1 MFLGVTLAPKGQF
14 RVRFPQGTFVLAAMI
29 ECVIAAFL
37 ISDGVVTFITFQLK
51 RKIGG
56 NNLWD
61 MI

>member
-1 MFLGVTLAPKGQF
+1 MVETYGSWKVISQSSIPPGNII
-14 RVRFPQGTFVLAAMI
+14 LAAMI
-29 ECVIAAFL
+29 EYVIAAFL

>member
-1 MFLGVTLAPKGQF
+1 MG
-14 RVRFPQGTFVLAAMI
+14 VRFPQGTFVLAAMI

>member
-1 MFLGVTLAPKGQF
+1 
-14 RVRFPQGTFVLAAMI
+14 MI

-61 MI
+61 MILKRKKEKQLKPDAEP